1 MPRPSTRHRTSRDAE
16 LKTKPKAKST
26 SKPKAKSASKLKSDI
41 AALKVCIANL
51 ADEIAEQ
58 ETMQKTMILK
68 SGMVKFHRAVGSMFA
83 HRKIAVDY
91 WKIITNLT
99 FAELEVARQISEMMF
114 EHDGE
119 MTEATH
125 MPKDDIAE
133 LELMIVDLE
142 VFSDKMLENIFDEHE
157 PEPLNYGKMEK
168 IAELKAANA
177 ELNAAIAKFAEKKLF
192 SDDKINLTVE
202 EIKELSPLA
211 NDDMTVAACK

>member
-1 MPRPSTRHRTSRDAE
+1 
-16 LKTKPKAKST
+16 LKTKPKAKTAPKQKAKSTPEQKAKSTSKPKAKST
-26 SKPKAKSASKLKSDI
+26 SKPKAKSASKLEVDI

-91 WKIITNLT
+91 WKIIMNLT
-99 FAELEVARQISEMMF
+99 FAELDVARQISEMMF

-119 MTEATH
+119 MMESHT
-125 MPKDDIAE
+125 PKEVIAD
-133 LELMIVDLE
+133 LYSIIFDLE
-142 VFSDKMLENIFDEHE
+142 VFSKDALEKIFDGTKELNKIFDEGD
-157 PEPLNYGKMEK
+157 PFNDGKMEK

-177 ELNAAIAKFAEKKLF
+177 ELNAAIAKFAGKKLF
-192 SDDKINLTVE
+192 PVDSDRMRV
-202 EIKELSPLA
+202 PL
-211 NDDMTVAACK
+211 